1 MKFLMIPA
9 LAATTLIYS
18 CGSND
23 ATASNK
29 ADTAQST
36 ASATSSTAD
45 ASTSTT
51 SIQWIDSIHQELGK
65 VKEGGVVEVSWKFK
79 NTGSK
84 PLVISNVNASC
95 GCTVADKPEQP
106 IAPGAEGVISAKFDS
121 KGREGAQRKDVYV
134 TANTENSNHQLS
146 FAVDVTKQ

>member
-1 MKFLMIPA
+1 MKFLMITA
-9 LAATTLIYS
+9 LASTTLLYS

-23 ATASNK
+23 ATASNQ
-29 ADTAQST
+29 ADTTST
-36 ASATSSTAD
+36 IAA
-45 ASTSTT
+45 ASTNDVASTT
-51 SIQWIDSIHQELGK
+51 SIQWIDSLHQELGK

-121 KGREGAQRKDVYV
+121 KGRDGAQRKDVYV
-134 TANTENSNHQLS
+134 TANTGNSNHKLS
-146 FAVDVTKQ
+146 FAVEVTKQ

>member
-1 MKFLMIPA
+1 MKFLMITV
-9 LAATTLIYS
+9 LASTTLLYS

-23 ATASNK
+23 ATASNQ
-29 ADTAQST
+29 ADTTSTIAT
-36 ASATSSTAD
+36 ASTNDVA
-45 ASTSTT
+45 STT
-51 SIQWIDSIHQELGK
+51 SIQWIDSLHQELGK

-121 KGREGAQRKDVYV
+121 KGRDGAQRKDVYV

-146 FAVDVTKQ
+146 FAVEVTKQ

>member
-1 MKFLMIPA
+1 MKFLMIIA
-9 LAATTLIYS
+9 LASATFLYS

-23 ATASNK
+23 ATASNQ
-29 ADTAQST
+29 ADNTQNAAT
-36 ASATSSTAD
+36 ASTNDVA
-45 ASTSTT
+45 STT
-51 SIQWIDSIHQELGK
+51 SIQWIDSVHQELGK

-121 KGREGAQRKDVYV
+121 KGRDGAQRKDVYV

>member
-1 MKFLMIPA
+1 MKFLMITA
-9 LAATTLIYS
+9 LASTTLLYS

-23 ATASNK
+23 ATASNQ
-29 ADTAQST
+29 ADTTSTIAT
-36 ASATSSTAD
+36 ASTNDVA
-45 ASTSTT
+45 STT
-51 SIQWIDSIHQELGK
+51 SIQWIDSLHQELGK
-65 VKEGGVVEVSWKFK
+65 VKEGGVVEVGWKFK

-121 KGREGAQRKDVYV
+121 KGRDGAQRKDVYV
-134 TANTENSNHQLS
+134 TANTGNSNHQLS
-146 FAVDVTKQ
+146 FAVEVTKQ

>member
-1 MKFLMIPA
+1 MKFLMITA
-9 LAATTLIYS
+9 LASATLLYG

-23 ATASNK
+23 ATASNQ
-29 ADTAQST
+29 ADNTQTAAT
-36 ASATSSTAD
+36 ASTNDVA
-45 ASTSTT
+45 STT
-51 SIQWIDSIHQELGK
+51 SIQWIDSLHQELGK

-121 KGREGAQRKDVYV
+121 KGRDGAQRKDVYV

-146 FAVDVTKQ
+146 FAVEVTKQ